1 MENYTQEIDHAV
13 ASIIPV
19 DIEVE
24 RPGSPDMFEGDEMVM
39 VQEVKASTS
48 GGVQRPRSP
57 VSFQEDRVVNKA
69 KRQPASKVGPIQRYR
84 SKCNRTNPYAGSW
97 STAKRNPPRRP
108 APLAL
113 TVERR
118 RAYKPVPRV
127 PSPGEI
133 LTQFAPL
140 VMLTPMELTPVPEP
154 AMEVVPPVSKP
165 AGEIA
170 PQVAS
175 VPEPIG
181 EVNPQ
186 EMETFLQR
194 CRDVALASRNSE
206 AALASISREE
216 NEIGSRRRE
225 LLLGMAELD
234 RRTASLKER
243 RKAETSSIELKNE
256 LNIFIKTFLSKGK

>member
-1 MENYTQEIDHAV
+1 MENYTQEIDNAV

-19 DIEVE
+19 DVEVE
-24 RPGSPDMFEGDEMVM
+24 RPGSPDMFEGDEVVM

-69 KRQPASKVGPIQRYR
+69 KRQSAAKVGPIQRYR
-84 SKCNRTNPYAGSW
+84 TKCNRTNPYAGSW

-108 APLAL
+108 TPLAL

-140 VMLTPMELTPVPEP
+140 AMLTPMELTPVPEP

-170 PQVAS
+170 PP

-194 CRDVALASRNSE
+194 CRDVALALRNSE

-216 NEIGSRRRE
+216 NEIASQRRE
-225 LLLGMAELD
+225 LLMG
-234 RRTASLKER
+234 
-243 RKAETSSIELKNE
+243 TSSIELNNE
-256 LNIFIKTFLSKGK
+256 LKIFIKKFLNKGK